1 MVPSYRVCSAALAER
16 AGGIREGC
24 SGIESPPGTRHQHA
38 SPARKSPAPLPHR
51 RKGAGPG
58 RTGSGEPDTRIRCL
72 ANVEQVH
79 HENQGLAG
87 LNNRA
92 CTAVTVG
99 HVGGNLQATTAAN
112 LHAEQTL
119 IPAADNLA
127 NANLER

>member
-1 MVPSYRVCSAALAER
+1 MCVPRHLLSVREGYGKVAPASKAHPVRAINTHPRHAKARRLSPIGGKAPGR
-16 AGGIREGC
+16 AGRVRANPI
-24 SGIESPPGTRHQHA
+24 
-38 SPARKSPAPLPHR
+38 
-51 RKGAGPG
+51 
-58 RTGSGEPDTRIRCL
+58 RIRCL

-119 IPAADNLA
+119 IPAADDLA

>member
-1 MVPSYRVCSAALAER
+1 MCVPRHLLSV
-16 AGGIREGC
+16 REGYGKVAPA
-24 SGIESPPGTRHQHA
+24 SKAHPVRAINTHPRHA
-38 SPARKSPAPLPHR
+38 KARRLSLIGGKA
-51 RKGAGPG
+51 PG
-58 RTGSGEPDTRIRCL
+58 RTGSGEPDARIRCL

-92 CTAVTVG
+92 RTAVTVG

-127 NANLER
+127 NAHLER